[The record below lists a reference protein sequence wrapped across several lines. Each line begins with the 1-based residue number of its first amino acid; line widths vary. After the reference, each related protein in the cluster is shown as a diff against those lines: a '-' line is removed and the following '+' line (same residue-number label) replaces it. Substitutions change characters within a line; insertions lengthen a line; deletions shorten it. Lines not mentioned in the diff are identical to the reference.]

1 MSDLE
6 NFHTALQHQGDT
18 AGPMYHGDPGPWMA
32 LWSRRDPVS
41 LFGAWGPCK
50 TGWEELSRT
59 MRWVGTRFSAGR
71 DSRFDIEVA
80 QVSGDMAYSV
90 GYEQAEVSIDGGPM
104 RPWKLRVTHIYRR
117 EDGQWKIVHRHAD
130 LAPEDQ
136 SPAR

>member
-1 MSDLE
+1 MSGPED
-6 NFHTALQHQGDT
+6 FHKALQRQGDT
-18 AGPMYHGDPGPWMA
+18 AGPMYRGDPGPWMA

-50 TGWEELSRT
+50 RGWDELSRT
-59 MRWVGTRFSAGR
+59 FRWVGTRFSGGR

-80 QVSGDMAYSV
+80 GVSGDLAYSV
-90 GYEQAEVSIDGGPM
+90 GYEQAEVSVDGGPV

-117 EDGQWKIVHRHAD
+117 EDDQWKIVHRHAD

-136 SPAR
+136 SPAG